1 MTDQKLAKMTLNSEF
16 LCQADIELHE
26 GAPML
31 TPSIWHTR
39 RVSNIVG
46 GQITGPRLSGRILQS
61 GADWSRSGVLEDGTV
76 STMLDV
82 RSVWET
88 DDGAQI
94 YVTYGGRLV
103 IPAAIIKDFVDPG
116 QVEDIDPAEYYFR
129 TLPTF
134 ETGAPQYDWL
144 NHIVAV
150 GIGQRTPKGVRY
162 RIFQIT

>member
-1 MTDQKLAKMTLNSEF
+1 MSDEKLAQMTLNSEF
-16 LCQADIELHE
+16 LCQAEIDLQE
-26 GAPML
+26 GEPL
-31 TPSIWHTR
+31 LGPSLWHNR
-39 RVSNIVG
+39 RISNIVG
-46 GQITGPRLSGRILQS
+46 GTITGPRLMGRILES

-76 STMLDV
+76 NTMLDV

-94 YVTYGGRLV
+94 YVTYSGRLV
-103 IPAAIIKDFVDPG
+103 IPAAVIPDFIDPAK
-116 QVEDIDPAEYYFR
+116 VEEMDPAEYYFR

-150 GIGQRTPKGVRY
+150 GLGQRTPSGVRY
-162 RIFQIT
+162 RIFQIL